1 MVEFLLANDF
11 FTRIP
16 GSYSKGKI
24 GVRLHNGTCSILYDG
39 EFVWTG
45 SIGQDA
51 IDVIEEYL
59 DL

>member
-24 GVRLHNGTCSILYDG
+24 GVRLNNGTCSILYDG
-39 EFVWTG
+39 DPYWSG

-51 IDVIEEYL
+51 LGKLQELMDK
-59 DL
+59 